1 MVLLLYF
8 WNLLQRVFF
17 RERERERK
25 RFFEFNGNINNL
37 IWYWYSRWVDW
48 ILKFVKG
55 NDLYDRFEFGTFYSL
70 SAFPKA

>member
-8 WNLLQRVFF
+8 WNLLHTVFF
-17 RERERERK
+17 RERERERETE
-25 RFFEFNGNINNL
+25 RFFEFNGNI
-37 IWYWYSRWVDW
+37 IWLWYSRWVDW

-55 NDLYDRFEFGTFYSL
+55 NDLYDKFEFDTFYSL